1 MAANKTTVTFSDGTT
16 MEVEKGSTL
25 YEISKLYQPKSD
37 YEIVGAE
44 IDNDTVPM
52 ETVITKATK
61 INFIDLTSANGYRI
75 NKSGL
80 EFVTVVALKEAFG
93 EDYNV
98 SFNHSIA
105 NGLHMTIE
113 GEKKFTLNDAKK
125 LKTKMNE
132 IIAADERIY
141 NMNVDSAGMIN
152 YLNKIHEPEK
162 AINLHNLNNRIV
174 TMYKLRNQLNFFY
187 SEMPYSTGCLKK
199 YDLVFLGDNKLV
211 LLFPSQKTK
220 YKVPEYV
227 HYQNII
233 KCFEDGRKWINDI
246 EVPYISDLNQII
258 SNCEIE
264 DFIKIVE
271 SNLNNQIH
279 EAVEDIIKKK
289 ARYVLIAGPTS
300 SGKTTTTKKIALQL
314 RSRGYDVYVMSTD
327 DYFKERED
335 SPKDENG
342 NYDFECLECLDL
354 KLLNKQLKDLI
365 AGKKVSVPTFNFKT
379 GKKEYNEE
387 VKLTEDT
394 VILIEGLH
402 SINDAMTPDLD
413 KKLKYKVY
421 LSPFLP
427 INLDRHNYI
436 STTDLRLMRRIVRDN
451 RSRSFDVG
459 KTITYWNTVRVGE
472 EKYIFPYI
480 NSIDK
485 IINTSL
491 IYEIGVLKTYVEPLL
506 YSVDEEDEMYPEALR
521 LINVLRN
528 VLPITSDYIPSDSVI
543 RVPSTIILSASQRG
557 TVPV

>member
-1 MAANKTTVTFSDGTT
+1 MAANKTTVTFSDGTSI
-16 MEVEKGSTL
+16 EVEKGTTL
-25 YEISKLYQPKSD
+25 YEISKLYQPKLD

-52 ETVITKATK
+52 ETPITKATK
-61 INFIDLTSANGYRI
+61 INFIDLTCANGYRI

-93 EDYNV
+93 ENY
-98 SFNHSIA
+98 SASINHSIA

-141 NMNVDSAGMIN
+141 NMNVDAAGMIN

-279 EAVEDIIKKK
+279 ELVEDVIKKK

-335 SPKDENG
+335 TPKDENG

-387 VKLTEDT
+387 IKLPEDT
-394 VILIEGLH
+394 IILIEGLH

-491 IYEIGVLKTYVEPLL
+491 IYEIGVIKVYVEPLL
-506 YSVDEEDEMYPEALR
+506 YSVKRDSPAYHEARR
-521 LINVLRN
+521 LLNFLKN
-528 VLPITSDYIPSDSVI
+528 FFPIPSDYVPDYSIIREFIGKSVFEDYK
-543 RVPSTIILSASQRG
+543 
-557 TVPV
+557 